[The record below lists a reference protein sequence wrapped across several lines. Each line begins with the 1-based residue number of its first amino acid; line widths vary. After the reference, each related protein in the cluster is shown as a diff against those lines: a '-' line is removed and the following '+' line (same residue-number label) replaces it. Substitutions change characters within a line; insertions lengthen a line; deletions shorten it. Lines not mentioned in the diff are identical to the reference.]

1 MNKICALVI
10 LYNGTELTSS
20 ATNGIIA
27 QMFNH
32 GMIDD
37 TDNVTV
43 RFVDSETI
51 ANAIL
56 KEERTAS
63 KKAKK
68 EKNALSEQLATA
80 IAYIGTVCKDTLKY
94 AKDTGHYTLFEIE
107 LKHAYISHQ
116 DMKKCVDLLAT
127 ETFVLKK
134 NLADEYNFSTKVLDI
149 IKMIYNIYHR

>member
-20 ATNGIIA
+20 ATNAITA
-27 QMFNH
+27 QMFKH

-37 TDNVTV
+37 TDNVTM

-56 KEERTAS
+56 KEERTAG
-63 KKAKK
+63 KKA
-68 EKNALSEQLATA
+68 KNALSEQLATA

-94 AKDTGHYTLFEIE
+94 AKDTGNYTLFELE
-107 LKHAYISHQ
+107 LRHAYVSHQ
-116 DMKKCVDLLAT
+116 DMRKCVDLLAT

-134 NLADEYNFSTKVLDI
+134 NLADEYNFSTKILDI
-149 IKMIYNIYHR
+149 IKTVYRNHH

>member
-1 MNKICALVI
+1 MNRICALVI
-10 LYNGTELTSS
+10 LYNGTELTSP
-20 ATNGIIA
+20 ATNAIIA

-32 GMIDD
+32 GMIDN
-37 TDNVTV
+37 TDDVTI

-63 KKAKK
+63 KKT
-68 EKNALSEQLATA
+68 KNALSEQLATA

-94 AKDTGHYTLFEIE
+94 AKDTGNYTLFELE
-107 LKHAYISHQ
+107 LRHAYVSHQ
-116 DMKKCVDLLAT
+116 DMRKCVYLLAT

-134 NLADEYNFSTKVLDI
+134 DLAEKYNFSAKVLDI
-149 IKMIYNIYHR
+149 IKTVYKNHH